1 MNRNIRRQIEWHFY
15 NYAADEKLYQEKVK
29 DIVETGLTV
38 NYDKIGRS
46 TKIADPTPN
55 KAIQLSK
62 FSPDKS
68 WAAVVRNTF
77 NTYRFEAEYD
87 VMVDLYINKKRYSEI
102 IKNKNNRYGL
112 AESTFFYWRDRWL
125 NTALMWAKEFELL

>member
-15 NYAADEKLYQEKVK
+15 NYTADEKLYQEKVK
-29 DIVETGLTV
+29 DIVETGLTA

-62 FSPDKS
+62 FSPDRN

-77 NTYRFEAEYD
+77 NTFRFEPEYA

-102 IKNKNNRYGL
+102 IKNKNNKYGL
-112 AESTFFYWRDRWL
+112 AESTFFYWRERWL

>member
-15 NYAADEKLYQEKVK
+15 NYTADEKLYQEKVK
-29 DIVETGLTV
+29 DIVETGLTA

-46 TKIADPTPN
+46 IKIADPTPN

-62 FSPDKS
+62 FSPDRS

-87 VMVDLYINKKRYSEI
+87 VMVELYINKKRYSEI
-102 IKNKNNRYGL
+102 IKSKSNKYGIP
-112 AESTFFYWRDRWL
+112 ERTFFYWRDRWL
-125 NTALMWAKEFELL
+125 NTALMWAKEFKLL

>member
-29 DIVETGLTV
+29 DIVETGLTAS
-38 NYDKIGRS
+38 YDKIGRS

-62 FSPDKS
+62 FSPDRN

-77 NTYRFEAEYD
+77 NTYRFEPEYA
-87 VMVDLYINKKRYSEI
+87 VMVDLYINKKRYRDI
-102 IKNKNNRYGL
+102 IKNKNNKFGL
-112 AESTFFYWRDRWL
+112 AESTFFYWRERWL

>member
-29 DIVETGLTV
+29 DIVETGLTAT
-38 NYDKIGRS
+38 YDKIGRS

-62 FSPDKS
+62 FSPDRN

-102 IKNKNNRYGL
+102 IKNRNNKYGL

>member
-1 MNRNIRRQIEWHFY
+1 MNRKIRRQIEWHFY
-15 NYAADEKLYQEKVK
+15 NYEADEKLYQEKVK
-29 DIVETGLTV
+29 DIVETGLTA

-62 FSPDKS
+62 FSPDRN

-77 NTYRFEAEYD
+77 NTYRFEPEYA
-87 VMVDLYINKKRYSEI
+87 VMVDLYINKKRYREI
-102 IKNKNNRYGL
+102 IKNKNNKFGL
-112 AESTFFYWRDRWL
+112 AESTFFYWRERWL

>member
-1 MNRNIRRQIEWHFY
+1 MNRSIRRQIEWHFY
-15 NYAADEKLYQEKVK
+15 NYEADEKLYQEKVK

-102 IKNKNNRYGL
+102 IKNKNNKYGL
-112 AESTFFYWRDRWL
+112 AASTFFYWRDRWL

>member
-15 NYAADEKLYQEKVK
+15 NYTADEKLYQEKVK
-29 DIVETGLTV
+29 DIVETGLTA

-62 FSPDKS
+62 FSPDRN

-77 NTYRFEAEYD
+77 NAFRFEAEYD
-87 VMVDLYINKKRYSEI
+87 VMVALYIDKKRFNEI
-102 IKNKNNRYGL
+102 IKSERNKYGL
-112 AESTFFYWRDRWL
+112 NRSTFFFWRERWL